1 MRQLALHSKF
11 VATREMPVTRGKAR
25 LMESQEEEEV
35 GQALS
40 QQLPETQG
48 EQETAEQNSSTEVEA
63 AEIDLKEMAKQLTTT
78 LKHLLTSHRQLETDA
93 AMIQAG
99 MDELHQMQEA
109 ASYRGFNLEAAERI
123 VGRLKNASS
132 TILTFGDASQG
143 GRPEDEGGDNEED
156 TME

>member
-109 ASYRGFNLEAAERI
+109 ASYSLRLRAERI

>member
-1 MRQLALHSKF
+1 
-11 VATREMPVTRGKAR
+11 
-25 LMESQEEEEV
+25 MESQEEEEV

-109 ASYRGFNLEAAERI
+109 RAERI

>member
-1 MRQLALHSKF
+1 
-11 VATREMPVTRGKAR
+11 
-25 LMESQEEEEV
+25 
-35 GQALS
+35 
-40 QQLPETQG
+40 
-48 EQETAEQNSSTEVEA
+48 
-63 AEIDLKEMAKQLTTT
+63 MAKQLTTT

-109 ASYRGFNLEAAERI
+109 RAERI